1 MLKSITHITRLLL
14 LCAGL
19 SGCSALPSLTPSS
32 APNSLAYSHFGV
44 DMGNKVQV
52 KQQLLTQL
60 EEWKGVP
67 HKFGGLSRQGID
79 CSGFVHLIFAQEF
92 GIKIP
97 RTTEYQMLKGVVV
110 EQAELIPG
118 DLVFFITGFDQRH
131 VGIYMGQNSFMHTSS
146 SRGVMISKLDNPYWK
161 QVYWH
166 ARRVAL

>member
-1 MLKSITHITRLLL
+1 MS
-14 LCAGL
+14 
-19 SGCSALPSLTPSS
+19 
-32 APNSLAYSHFGV
+32 
-44 DMGNKVQV
+44 NKVQV

-67 HKFGGLSRQGID
+67 YKLGGISLDGID

-92 GIKIP
+92 GINIP
-97 RTTEYQMLKGVVV
+97 RTTDNQMLKGVVV
-110 EQAELIPG
+110 DQAELIPG

-161 QVYWH
+161 NVFWH